1 MTPSLSARL
10 RFAGLALLLGL
21 SACSLLKRGSK
32 DPARSDT
39 PAAAAAARRA
49 STPNLNDR
57 DVAAIFLAANYTDVS
72 YAQVALTPDRT
83 KNPDVIAF
91 ANRMLADHG
100 GLAKSAIDL
109 FSLTDIAPRDNTIS
123 LDFRD
128 ESAAKRD
135 TLRELTGRAFDS
147 TYMANEVRYHTRLLG
162 ALDSLLIP
170 AAKNKD
176 LQVMLNRVRP
186 AVAAHLEHAT
196 RVQAGLGK

>member
-1 MTPSLSARL
+1 MTPSLSARIRL
-10 RFAGLALLLGL
+10 AGLVLVLGL
-21 SACSLLKRGSK
+21 SACSLFRRGSK

-39 PAAAAAARRA
+39 PVAAAAARRA
-49 STPNLNDR
+49 ATPKLNDR
-57 DVAAIFLAANYTDVS
+57 DIAAIFLAANYTDVS

-83 KNPDVIAF
+83 RNTEVIAF

-100 GLAKSAIDL
+100 GLAKSAMDL
-109 FSLTDIAPRDNTIS
+109 FSLADIAPRDNTIS

-135 TLRELTGRAFDS
+135 TLRELTGHPFDS

-170 AAKNKD
+170 AARNKD